1 MISKKPLH
9 VNLTGLSIFG
19 RLFWKIGRQRLN
31 SAACEL
37 FTVPGNLQ
45 IITIFGKTSNTT
57 LHILSVC
64 VAITL
69 QEKNLLFLF
78 KIKKTQP
85 ISGYFGGWFE
95 GFQKDFWFEQV
106 LGGAQGFQKSDW
118 HTQKKSKLLGHLNV
132 PPPTS
137 FTDIS
142 VNKFLTKR
150 SKPSVVFLLL
160 QKIVKKK
167 VMDKSSK

>member
-78 KIKKTQP
+78 KIKKHNP
-85 ISGYFGGWFE
+85 FLDILGAGL
-95 GFQKDFWFEQV
+95 KD
-106 LGGAQGFQKSDW
+106 
-118 HTQKKSKLLGHLNV
+118 SKRFFYL
-132 PPPTS
+132 
-137 FTDIS
+137 
-142 VNKFLTKR
+142 NKF
-150 SKPSVVFLLL
+150 
-160 QKIVKKK
+160 
-167 VMDKSSK
+167 

>member
-45 IITIFGKTSNTT
+45 ITTIFGKTSNTS

-69 QEKNLLFLF
+69 QEKIWFFLN
-78 KIKKTQP
+78 KKTQP
-85 ISGYFGGWFE
+85 IFGYLGVGL
-95 GFQKDFWFEQV
+95 KD
-106 LGGAQGFQKSDW
+106 
-118 HTQKKSKLLGHLNV
+118 SK
-132 PPPTS
+132 TI
-137 FTDIS
+137 FI
-142 VNKFLTKR
+142 
-150 SKPSVVFLLL
+150 
-160 QKIVKKK
+160 
-167 VMDKSSK
+167 

>member
-19 RLFWKIGRQRLN
+19 ILFWKIGRQRLN

-45 IITIFGKTSNTT
+45 ITTIFGKTSNTIT

-95 GFQKDFWFEQV
+95 GFQKDF
-106 LGGAQGFQKSDW
+106 
-118 HTQKKSKLLGHLNV
+118 
-132 PPPTS
+132 
-137 FTDIS
+137 
-142 VNKFLTKR
+142 
-150 SKPSVVFLLL
+150 
-160 QKIVKKK
+160 
-167 VMDKSSK
+167 

>member
-45 IITIFGKTSNTT
+45 ITTIFGKTSITS

-69 QEKNLLFLF
+69 KNLLFFLN
-78 KIKKTQP
+78 KKTQP
-85 ISGYFGGWFE
+85 IFGHFGGWFE
-95 GFQKDFWFEQV
+95 GF
-106 LGGAQGFQKSDW
+106 
-118 HTQKKSKLLGHLNV
+118 
-132 PPPTS
+132 
-137 FTDIS
+137 
-142 VNKFLTKR
+142 
-150 SKPSVVFLLL
+150 
-160 QKIVKKK
+160 
-167 VMDKSSK
+167 

>member
-1 MISKKPLH
+1 MKPLLLSLKQSVTENEKKVKIFKNPKRFKVEKKKKKSKKDKMISKKPLH

-45 IITIFGKTSNTT
+45 ITTIFGKTSNTY

-69 QEKNLLFLF
+69 QEKNLLFF
-78 KIKKTQP
+78 
-85 ISGYFGGWFE
+85 
-95 GFQKDFWFEQV
+95 
-106 LGGAQGFQKSDW
+106 
-118 HTQKKSKLLGHLNV
+118 
-132 PPPTS
+132 
-137 FTDIS
+137 
-142 VNKFLTKR
+142 
-150 SKPSVVFLLL
+150 
-160 QKIVKKK
+160 
-167 VMDKSSK
+167 

>member
-1 MISKKPLH
+1 MKKKLTFSKNPKHLKVEKKKKRSKKDKMISKKPLH

-45 IITIFGKTSNTT
+45 ITTIFGKTSNTT

-69 QEKNLLFLF
+69 QEK
-78 KIKKTQP
+78 K
-85 ISGYFGGWFE
+85 
-95 GFQKDFWFEQV
+95 
-106 LGGAQGFQKSDW
+106 
-118 HTQKKSKLLGHLNV
+118 
-132 PPPTS
+132 
-137 FTDIS
+137 
-142 VNKFLTKR
+142 
-150 SKPSVVFLLL
+150 SVVFL
-160 QKIVKKK
+160 KIKKHNPFLDILGVSLK
-167 VMDKSSK
+167 DSKRIFDLNKF

>member
-45 IITIFGKTSNTT
+45 ITTIFGKTSKTT

-69 QEKNLLFLF
+69 QEKNLLFF
-78 KIKKTQP
+78 
-85 ISGYFGGWFE
+85 
-95 GFQKDFWFEQV
+95 
-106 LGGAQGFQKSDW
+106 
-118 HTQKKSKLLGHLNV
+118 
-132 PPPTS
+132 
-137 FTDIS
+137 
-142 VNKFLTKR
+142 
-150 SKPSVVFLLL
+150 
-160 QKIVKKK
+160 
-167 VMDKSSK
+167 